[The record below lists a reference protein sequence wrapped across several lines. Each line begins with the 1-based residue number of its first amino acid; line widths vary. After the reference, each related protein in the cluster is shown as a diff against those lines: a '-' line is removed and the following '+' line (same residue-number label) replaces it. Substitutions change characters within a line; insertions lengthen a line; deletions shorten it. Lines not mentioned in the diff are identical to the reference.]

1 MQQENESENENE
13 RKKEGKD
20 SAGKEHA
27 MFLMGGLHAREWLSP
42 AVLIVLAEKVLREV
56 RLVAGFKSKE
66 AGWKRERCAT
76 LSLFLLLVLND

>member
-20 SAGKEHA
+20 PAGKEHA

-66 AGWKRERCAT
+66 AALETRAVCE
-76 LSLFLLLVLND
+76 LVSFPIVGIK